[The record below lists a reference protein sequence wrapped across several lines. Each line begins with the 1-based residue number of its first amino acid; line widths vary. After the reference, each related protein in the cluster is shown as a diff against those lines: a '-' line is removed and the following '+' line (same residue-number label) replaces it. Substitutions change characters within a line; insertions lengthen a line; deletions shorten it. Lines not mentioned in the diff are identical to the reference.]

1 VIIGLVSTNPP
12 TILEADVGLNNG
24 SNLVA
29 GAFGPSVGG
38 QAIACDFT
46 GLAQAIDT
54 LRLSDLVA
62 PNDRARA
69 GRHGALRNLVA
80 AATEAAEAGDREDAL
95 EAVNALARRIGA
107 DKNPWVTEEAAARLE
122 PILDELTS
130 CLESHPPTPNGDN
143 HDGEDNEDDSGR
155 PDKPGKSNGS
165 PKHSGK
171 K

>member
-1 VIIGLVSTNPP
+1 
-12 TILEADVGLNNG
+12 
-24 SNLVA
+24 
-29 GAFGPSVGG
+29 
-38 QAIACDFT
+38 
-46 GLAQAIDT
+46 
-54 LRLSDLVA
+54 LSDLVA

-143 HDGEDNEDDSGR
+143 HDGEDMRMTVVDQTNQANPMGHRSIQVKIASSSQLIKQAKVQRISLHLFMITGR
-155 PDKPGKSNGS
+155 AVCSS
-165 PKHSGK
+165 A
-171 K
+171 